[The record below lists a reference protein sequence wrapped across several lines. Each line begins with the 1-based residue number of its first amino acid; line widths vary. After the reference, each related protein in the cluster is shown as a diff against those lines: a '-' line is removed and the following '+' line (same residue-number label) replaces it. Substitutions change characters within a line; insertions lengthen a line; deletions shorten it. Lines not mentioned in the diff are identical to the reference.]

1 MYFSKPY
8 LSINAGVSQHKDIG
22 DPLFQLRVGWNARR
36 YVPAL
41 LKNLPIWSR
50 FLAYLSY
57 NLSMPEWLGK
67 TIGNVRIEKLLARGG
82 MAEVYLG
89 SHLNL
94 ERPVAVKFLHSFVE
108 EEPLLLERFR
118 REAKV
123 VAGLRH
129 PNIVQIFDFD
139 TVDGHPF
146 IVMEYLKGPT
156 LATYLRYLHQ
166 RKKRIPPDQVARLLN
181 EVSIALDYAH
191 KQSVVHRDIKPG
203 NIMLHNKSEDVPLDR
218 PLTDDVDAVI
228 TDFGLVRIMNA
239 ATQTASGTVSGTPAY
254 MSPEQARGDQTDHR
268 TDIYS
273 LGIVLYEM
281 LAGRVPFE
289 ADSTLTVLHMQIH
302 TTPPP
307 VPGISAQVQ
316 AVIDRALLKNPE
328 DRYPSSR
335 ELAMDYYRAIGLSTK
350 ASTSSFTQPTSPEIV
365 AVESPVSTE
374 PLPTAKPEPVL
385 PRDLESEPRVQPEAK
400 IESPSKPGPDLVVEP
415 STKPEP
421 TSKPEFQLARS
432 RSWIPVLL
440 FSVIGLSVL
449 AGAAFLF
456 FSREQTPAV
465 ATETVG
471 PEVVSTNTSPLP
483 TEEPATAAPGL
494 PASDRM
500 VRVPANTYQVGK
512 DPENANQS
520 AVQTISLA
528 EFWIDQYPVT
538 NQDFQRF
545 LPEWSI
551 PPGKENHPAMGVTWD
566 QADAFCKALNK
577 RLPKEVEWEA
587 AGRGSG
593 ENPPLYPWGTDPSDG
608 GNIFDLPNDTYEVGT
623 KDFNISPLQ
632 VYDMLYNVYE
642 WVGEPYGSL
651 AAGNHILRGARYST
665 PYDLAFRLEV
675 PPGNTEDVQYAGFRC
690 AADQVR

>member
-1 MYFSKPY
+1 
-8 LSINAGVSQHKDIG
+8 
-22 DPLFQLRVGWNARR
+22 
-36 YVPAL
+36 
-41 LKNLPIWSR
+41 
-50 FLAYLSY
+50 
-57 NLSMPEWLGK
+57 
-67 TIGNVRIEKLLARGG
+67 

-181 EVSIALDYAH
+181 ELSIALDYAH

-203 NIMLHNKSEDVPLDR
+203 NIMLHSKSEEVALDR

-335 ELAMDYYRAIGLSTK
+335 ELAMDYSRAIGLPTK
-350 ASTSSFTQPTSPEIV
+350 ASTSSFTPPTPPESVV
-365 AVESPVSTE
+365 AESPVSTE
-374 PLPTAKPEPVL
+374 PSPTTKPEPVPAREL
-385 PRDLESEPRVQPEAK
+385 KSESQAQPEAK
-400 IESPSKPGPDLVVEP
+400 IEAPAKPAPDLVVEP
-415 STKPEP
+415 SAKPEPRAKPEP
-421 TSKPEFQLARS
+421 TSKPEPRPARS

-440 FSVIGLSVL
+440 FSVIGLAVL
-449 AGAAFLF
+449 GGAAVLFLN
-456 FSREQTPAV
+456 RGQTPAI
-465 ATETVG
+465 ATETAG
-471 PEVVSTNTSPLP
+471 PEILITDTSPP
-483 TEEPATAAPGL
+483 FTEEPATAAPGL
-494 PASDRM
+494 PTSDRM
-500 VRVPANTYQVGK
+500 VRVSADTYQVGK

-520 AVQTISLA
+520 AAQPISLP
-528 EFWIDQYPVT
+528 EFWIDQFPVT
-538 NQDFQRF
+538 NQEFQQF

-566 QADAFCKALNK
+566 QADAYCKALNK
-577 RLPKEVEWEA
+577 RLPKEAEWEA

-623 KDFNISPLQ
+623 KDFNLSPLQ